1 MSRLLLLLLVVI
13 LAEIVRGHVTG
24 TCRLLASDDAGD
36 WPAVLTSVTMLVYV
50 RHLTQTDRQT
60 DRRKAASHGDVTH
73 SDVIVTSH
81 ARLQVPTAASS
92 APRSL

>member
-1 MSRLLLLLLVVI
+1 VSRLLLLLLVVVI

-60 DRRKAASHGDVTH
+60 DGKPRHA
-73 SDVIVTSH
+73 VTSH
-81 ARLQVPTAASS
+81 TVTSS
-92 APRSL
+92 